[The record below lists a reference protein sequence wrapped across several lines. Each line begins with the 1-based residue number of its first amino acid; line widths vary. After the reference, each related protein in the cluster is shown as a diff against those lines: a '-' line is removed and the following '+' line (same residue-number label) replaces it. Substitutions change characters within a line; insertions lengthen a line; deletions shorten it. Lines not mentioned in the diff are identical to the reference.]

1 MSTNLQMTAPAALQ
15 PANSIQSFPLKAAAA
30 ASANLKRPRSIE
42 CPESIKQLFQPIQV
56 WLDQVEVTDPEA
68 ARLLYKII
76 PGQCPFE
83 REVAVLGRTLFSIPP
98 LCKLNPFYD
107 QLVAVRFRA
116 MCYLVDECGES
127 LESLS

>member
-1 MSTNLQMTAPAALQ
+1 MSTNLQIAAPARPQA
-15 PANSIQSFPLKAAAA
+15 ANSIQSFPLKNTAAA
-30 ASANLKRPRSIE
+30 KRSRSLT
-42 CPESIKQLFQPIQV
+42 CPQSIKRLMQPIQL
-56 WLDQVEVTDPEA
+56 WLDGVEITDADA

-83 REVAVLGRTLFSIPP
+83 RDLMMFGQTVLHIPP

-107 QLVAVRFRA
+107 QLVGVRFRA

-127 LESLS
+127 LENL

>member
-1 MSTNLQMTAPAALQ
+1 MSTNLQMNAPATLQ
-15 PANSIQSFPLKAAAA
+15 AANSIQSFPLKAAAA
-30 ASANLKRPRSIE
+30 ASASVKRPRSLE
-42 CPESIKQLFQPIQV
+42 CPESIKRLCQPIQV
-56 WLDQVEVTDPEA
+56 WLDKVEVTDPEA

-83 REVAVLGRTLFSIPP
+83 RKVALFGQTLFNIPP

-127 LESLS
+127 LENLA

>member
-1 MSTNLQMTAPAALQ
+1 MSTNLQIAAPARQQA
-15 PANSIQSFPLKAAAA
+15 ANSIQSFPLKNAAAA
-30 ASANLKRPRSIE
+30 APRSRRLE
-42 CPESIKQLFQPIQV
+42 CPQSIKRLMQPIQL
-56 WLDQVEVTDPEA
+56 WLDGVEITDAAA

-83 REVAVLGRTLFSIPP
+83 RDLALFGQTLLHIPP

-127 LESLS
+127 LENL

>member
-1 MSTNLQMTAPAALQ
+1 MSTNLQIAAPALQ

-30 ASANLKRPRSIE
+30 AAKKRPRALT
-42 CPESIKQLFQPIQV
+42 CPQSIKQLFQPIQV
-56 WLDQVEVTDPEA
+56 WLDAVEVKDPEA

-83 REVAVLGRTLFSIPP
+83 REVALFGQTLFTIPP

-127 LESLS
+127 LENLS

>member
-1 MSTNLQMTAPAALQ
+1 MTAPAVLQ

-30 ASANLKRPRSIE
+30 ASTTVKRPRSIE
-42 CPESIKQLFQPIQV
+42 CPASIKQLFQPIQV
-56 WLDQVEVTDPEA
+56 WLDKVEVTDPEA

>member
-1 MSTNLQMTAPAALQ
+1 MSTNLQMNAPATLQ
-15 PANSIQSFPLKAAAA
+15 AANSIQSFPLKAAAA
-30 ASANLKRPRSIE
+30 ASVKRPRSLE
-42 CPESIKQLFQPIQV
+42 CPESIKRLCQPIQV
-56 WLDQVEVTDPEA
+56 WLDKVEVTDPEA

-83 REVAVLGRTLFSIPP
+83 RKVALFGQTLFNIPP

-127 LESLS
+127 LENLA